1 MSYYGKCPELTRG
14 ARYCKFGCTWQHT
27 ICHMYMENRC
37 WWQHAGSCYKG
48 AHPTKKYAETKRRV
62 RERRS
67 CAKDDLREVRSPSDE
82 ESDIEGREPRP
93 KKIRLDRGANA
104 EADFQIALAY
114 LDLDTQTPSRAALK
128 SAYKTRMN
136 EIETDFSAEEALEQ
150 AAELTEAFR
159 CIATHLDLF

>member
-1 MSYYGKCPELTRG
+1 MSYYAKCPELKRG
-14 ARYCKFGCTWQHT
+14 ASYCKFGCTWQHT

-37 WWQHAGSCYKG
+37 WWQHAGSCCKG

-67 CAKDDLREVRSPSDE
+67 CAEEKVRTPSDE

-93 KKIRLDRGANA
+93 KKIRFDRGANA

-114 LDLDTQTPSRAALK
+114 LNLETQTPSRAALK

-136 EIETDFSAEEALEQ
+136 EIETDFSAEEALEE

-159 CIATHLDLF
+159 CIATRLDLF